1 MPETKMMKGIEMTV
15 MRVENLPETFRPPSS
30 STEATGAL
38 PGPLA
43 DLIQEATSGLTA
55 AERRAFL
62 DRRHAENPEVFY
74 EEPDD
79 SGDPGDSRGLSKEE
93 WSKEEWRGKL
103 TRWLK
108 EEANRFMAA
117 AAVL

>member
-1 MPETKMMKGIEMTV
+1 MPEMKTMKEIEMTV
-15 MRVENLPETFRPPSS
+15 TRVEKLSETFRPPLS

-38 PGPLA
+38 PDPLA

-55 AERRAFL
+55 AKRRAFL
-62 DRRHAENPEVFY
+62 DRLHAENPGVFY

-79 SGDPGDSRGLSKEE
+79 SGDPGDNRGLSKEE

-117 AAVL
+117 AAGL